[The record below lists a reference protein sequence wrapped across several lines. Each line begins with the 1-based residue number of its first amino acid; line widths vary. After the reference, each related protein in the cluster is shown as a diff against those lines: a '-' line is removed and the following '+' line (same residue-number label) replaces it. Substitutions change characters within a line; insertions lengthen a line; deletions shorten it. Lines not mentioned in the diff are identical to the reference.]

1 MKRLLLVVTSFSLI
15 GAAAGCAGGGTQA
28 TGLDSA
34 AAFDAPSGGLG
45 QRAAASGEPTGFTG
59 WLSSTGEAISDA
71 LTIEET
77 VLPAE
82 DGVDLNSKATI
93 TPELHFA
100 QAKIL
105 ERKGE
110 LGAAV
115 KKYEAALKLDPKH
128 VPSKLALARAHSR
141 QGNMAES
148 ERLYREAVID
158 QPQNPVPFND
168 LGLFLAQQNKL
179 GEAASAMETAIRLEP
194 KSPLYRNNLAAVH
207 VEAGEPVKAA
217 QALEPVFGKAVAS
230 YNVAY
235 LLKERNQIGPAR
247 EWSLHATKLDPTMAP
262 AYALLAETDRLLRV
276 AAGPGPGPAGVAGQR

>member
-1 MKRLLLVVTSFSLI
+1 VKRLFLVVSSFSLF
-15 GAAAGCAGGGTQA
+15 GAAAGCVGGGTQA

-34 AAFDAPSGGLG
+34 AALEAPSGGLG
-45 QRAAASGEPTGFTG
+45 QRAAAGSEPTGFTG

-82 DGVDLNSKATI
+82 DGVDLNSKPKI
-93 TPELHFA
+93 SPELHFA
-100 QAKIL
+100 QAQIL

-110 LGAAV
+110 LGTAIA
-115 KKYEAALKLDPKH
+115 KYEAALKIDAKH
-128 VPSKLALARAHSR
+128 VPSKLALARVYDR
-141 QGNMAES
+141 QGRLADA

-158 QPQNPVPFND
+158 QPENPVPFND
-168 LGLFLAQQNKL
+168 LGLFFARQKKL
-179 GEAASAMETAIRLEP
+179 DDARVALETAVRLES

-207 VEAGEPVKAA
+207 VEAGVPVKAA

-235 LLKERNQIGPAR
+235 LLKERNQIGAAR

-262 AYALLAETDRLLRV
+262 AHALLAETDRLLRV
-276 AAGPGPGPAGVAGQR
+276 AAGPEPAGASGQR

>member
-1 MKRLLLVVTSFSLI
+1 MKRLFLVVTSLSVI
-15 GAAAGCAGGGTQA
+15 VAAGCAAGGTQS

-34 AAFDAPSGGLG
+34 AAIEAPSNGLG
-45 QRAAASGEPTGFTG
+45 QRAAATGQPSGFTG

-82 DGVDLNSKATI
+82 DGVDLNSKAKI

-100 QAKIL
+100 QAQLL

-110 LGAAV
+110 LDAAV
-115 KKYEAALKLDPKH
+115 AKYEAALKLDPKY
-128 VPSKLALARAHSR
+128 VPSKLALARVHDR
-141 QGNMAES
+141 RGNAADAD
-148 ERLYREAVID
+148 RLYREAVLD
-158 QPQNPVPFND
+158 QPQNAVAFND
-168 LGLFLAQQNKL
+168 LGLFLARQKKL
-179 GEAASAMETAIRLEP
+179 GEAQGALETAIRLEP

-217 QALEPVFGKAVAS
+217 ETLEPVFGKAVAS

-235 LLKERNQIGPAR
+235 LLKERNQIGPAH
-247 EWSLHATKLDPTMAP
+247 EWSLHATKVDPAMAP
-262 AYALLAETDRLLRV
+262 AHALVAETERLLQ
-276 AAGPGPGPAGVAGQR
+276 AAPGPAPAGSSPQR

>member
-1 MKRLLLVVTSFSLI
+1 MKRLFLVVTSFSLI
-15 GAAAGCAGGGTQA
+15 GAAAGCAGSGTQA

-45 QRAAASGEPTGFTG
+45 QRAAAGSEPTGFTG

-82 DGVDLNSKATI
+82 DGVDLNSKAKI

-100 QAKIL
+100 QAQIL

-110 LGAAV
+110 LDAAV
-115 KKYEAALKLDPKH
+115 AKYGAALKLDAKH
-128 VPSKLALARAHSR
+128 VPSKLALARVHDRRGRTEDAD
-141 QGNMAES
+141 
-148 ERLYREAVID
+148 RLYREAVVD
-158 QPQNPVPFND
+158 QPQNAVAFND
-168 LGLFLAQQNKL
+168 LGLFLARQKKL
-179 GEAASAMETAIRLEP
+179 GEAQGALETAIGLEP

-207 VEAGEPVKAA
+207 VEAGEPIKAA

-235 LLKERNQIGPAR
+235 LLKERNQLGPAR

-262 AYALLAETDRLLRV
+262 AHALLAETDRLLRV
-276 AAGPGPGPAGVAGQR
+276 AAGPAPAVDPATRR